1 MTLRLERVVWWARQ
15 GLLTGG
21 AVLGAVCILAAVA
34 AAAFGLRPLVFLSG
48 SMSPAIETGA
58 LGIAHEVPAS
68 SLERGD
74 VVSVPTE
81 GGDRVTHRIVG
92 VAMDGDE
99 AELTLRGDANATA
112 DADTYRVAHADRVL
126 FDVPLVGYAVGW
138 MVGPVGLFLLG
149 LYAAFLLSVILK
161 RPPERA
167 PDANPHPAP
176 DADPTAGHV
185 TATALTLVVLAAVV
199 YAVLPLRVSPTLA
212 AFTDPVAVSGIQL
225 TAALPA
231 PANVTCVKGQGQR
244 VTLTWT
250 VATGVTYRLYD
261 DGVATAP
268 TAAGTYTTANRDLG
282 QLWVVA
288 ERTFSGQQWTSA
300 DSTHFTYDRAVC
312 RAV

>member
-1 MTLRLERVVWWARQ
+1 VTLRLERVVWWARQ

-21 AVLGAVCILAAVA
+21 AVLGAVCILAAIA

-68 SLERGD
+68 SLEPGD

-81 GGDRVTHRIVG
+81 GGERVTHRIVS

-99 AELTLRGDANATA
+99 AELRLRGDANATA

-126 FDVPLVGYAVGW
+126 FDVPLVGYVVGW

-161 RPPERA
+161 QPTQRASA
-167 PDANPHPAP
+167 PDP
-176 DADPTAGHV
+176 DPDPTAGHV
-185 TATALTLVVLAAVV
+185 TATALTLVVLAAAV
-199 YAVLPLRVSPTLA
+199 YAVMPVRVSPTLA
-212 AFTDPVAVSGIQL
+212 AFTDPVAVSGTQL
-225 TAALPA
+225 TAALPS
-231 PANVTCVKGQGQR
+231 PANPVCVKGNGQR
-244 VTLTWT
+244 VTLSWD
-250 VATGVTYRLYD
+250 VVTGVTYRVYD

-268 TAAGTYTTANRDLG
+268 TAAGTYTTANRDFG

-288 ERTFSGQQWTSA
+288 TRTFSGQQWTSA

-312 RAV
+312 RAA

>member
-68 SLERGD
+68 SLEPGD

-81 GGDRVTHRIVG
+81 GGERVTHRIVS

-126 FDVPLVGYAVGW
+126 FDVPLRRLRGRLDGGTGRTVPARAVRRLPAVGD
-138 MVGPVGLFLLG
+138 PQ
-149 LYAAFLLSVILK
+149 AA
-161 RPPERA
+161 A
-167 PDANPHPAP
+167 
-176 DADPTAGHV
+176 
-185 TATALTLVVLAAVV
+185 
-199 YAVLPLRVSPTLA
+199 
-212 AFTDPVAVSGIQL
+212 
-225 TAALPA
+225 
-231 PANVTCVKGQGQR
+231 
-244 VTLTWT
+244 
-250 VATGVTYRLYD
+250 
-261 DGVATAP
+261 
-268 TAAGTYTTANRDLG
+268 AAGPGPGRGPGPDG
-282 QLWVVA
+282 P
-288 ERTFSGQQWTSA
+288 GTSPPP
-300 DSTHFTYDRAVC
+300 R
-312 RAV
+312 

>member
-1 MTLRLERVVWWARQ
+1 VTLRLERVVWWARQ

-21 AVLGAVCILAAVA
+21 AVLGAVCILAAIA

-68 SLERGD
+68 SLEPGD

-81 GGDRVTHRIVG
+81 GGERVTHRIVS

-126 FDVPLVGYAVGW
+126 FDVPLVGYLVGW

-161 RPPERA
+161 QPTQRASA
-167 PDANPHPAP
+167 PDP
-176 DADPTAGHV
+176 DPDPTAGHV
-185 TATALTLVVLAAVV
+185 TATALTLVVLAAAV
-199 YAVLPLRVSPTLA
+199 YAVMPVRVSPTLA
-212 AFTDPVAVSGIQL
+212 AFTDPVAVSGTQL

-231 PANVTCVKGQGQR
+231 PANPLCVKGNGQR
-244 VTLTWT
+244 VTLSWD
-250 VATGVTYRLYD
+250 VVTGVTYRVYD

-268 TAAGTYTTANRDLG
+268 TAAGTYTTANRDFG

-288 ERTFSGQQWTSA
+288 TRTFSGQQWTSA

-312 RAV
+312 RAA

>member
-21 AVLGAVCILAAVA
+21 AVLGVLCILAAVA

-58 LGIAHEVPAS
+58 LGIAHDVPAS
-68 SLERGD
+68 RLEPGD

-81 GGDRVTHRIVG
+81 GGERVTHRIVS

-126 FDVPLVGYAVGW
+126 FDIPLVGYAVGW

-167 PDANPHPAP
+167 PD
-176 DADPTAGHV
+176 PTAGRV

-199 YAVLPLRVSPTLA
+199 YAVMPIPVSPTLA

-231 PANVTCVKGQGQR
+231 PANAACVKGNGQR
-244 VTLTWT
+244 VTLSWD
-250 VATGVTYRLYD
+250 VVTGVTYRVYD
-261 DGVATAP
+261 DGLATVP
-268 TAAGTYTTANRDLG
+268 TTAGTYTTANRDVG

-288 ERTFSGQQWTSA
+288 TRTFSGQPWTSA
-300 DSTHFTYDRAVC
+300 DSVHFTYDRAVC

>member
-1 MTLRLERVVWWARQ
+1 VTLRLERVVWWARQ

-68 SLERGD
+68 SLEPGD

-81 GGDRVTHRIVG
+81 GGDRVTHRIVS

-149 LYAAFLLSVILK
+149 LYAAFLLSVILR

-167 PDANPHPAP
+167 PAADP
-176 DADPTAGHV
+176 DPTAGHV

-212 AFTDPVAVSGIQL
+212 AFTDPVAVSGTQL

-231 PANVTCVKGQGQR
+231 PANAACAKGNGQR
-244 VTLTWT
+244 VTLTWA
-250 VATGVTYRLYD
+250 VATGVTYKVYD
-261 DGVATAP
+261 DGVATVP
-268 TAAGTYTTANRDLG
+268 TSAGAYTTANRDLG

>member
-1 MTLRLERVVWWARQ
+1 VTLRLERVVWWARQ

-21 AVLGAVCILAAVA
+21 AVLGAVCILAAIA

-68 SLERGD
+68 SLEPGD

-81 GGDRVTHRIVG
+81 GGERVTHRIVS

-126 FDVPLVGYAVGW
+126 FDVPLVGYLVGW

-161 RPPERA
+161 QPTQRASA
-167 PDANPHPAP
+167 PDP
-176 DADPTAGHV
+176 DPDPTAGHV
-185 TATALTLVVLAAVV
+185 TATALTLVVLAAAV
-199 YAVLPLRVSPTLA
+199 YAVMPIRVSPTLA
-212 AFTDPVAVSGIQL
+212 AFTDPVAVSDTQL
-225 TAALPA
+225 TAALPS
-231 PANVTCVKGQGQR
+231 PANPVCVKGNGQR
-244 VTLTWT
+244 VTLSWD
-250 VATGVTYRLYD
+250 VVTGVTYRVYD

-268 TAAGTYTTANRDLG
+268 TAAGTYTTANRDFG

-288 ERTFSGQQWTSA
+288 TRTFSGQQWTSA

-312 RAV
+312 RAA

>member
-48 SMSPAIETGA
+48 SMSPTIETGA
-58 LGIAHEVPAS
+58 LGIAHEVSAS
-68 SLERGD
+68 SLESGD

-81 GGDRVTHRIVG
+81 GGERVTHRIVS
-92 VAMDGDE
+92 VAMDGAE

-112 DADTYRVAHADRVL
+112 DADTYRVTHADRVL
-126 FDVPLVGYAVGW
+126 FDVPLVGYAIGW

-161 RPPERA
+161 RPPPQA
-167 PDANPHPAP
+167 SDPDA
-176 DADPTAGHV
+176 TAGHV
-185 TATALTLVVLAAVV
+185 TAAALTLVVLAAAS
-199 YAVLPLRVSPTLA
+199 YAVMPIRVSPTLA
-212 AFTDPVAVSGIQL
+212 AFTDPVAVSGTQL

-231 PANVTCVKGQGQR
+231 PANPACVKGNGQR
-244 VTLTWT
+244 VTLSWD
-250 VATGVTYRLYD
+250 VAVGVTYRVYD

-268 TAAGTYTTANRDLG
+268 TAAGTYTTANRDFG
-282 QLWVVA
+282 QLWVSA
-288 ERTFSGQQWTSA
+288 TRTFSGQQWTSA